1 MGVNT
6 TGIQTNVNCA
16 NPNDMSVTPTGANSS
31 TVSATSVD
39 GCSLQ
44 LTFNPA
50 NADQQYGVVNVPNCD
65 VSNTTSVDFQPVRQL
80 FSDFSRAKLTRC
92 SSRVLGLLL
101 VLAAKSKQLGRCF
114 LSTTD
119 TVV

>member
-6 TGIQTNVNCA
+6 TGIQTSVNCA
-16 NPNDMSVTPTGANSS
+16 NPNDMSVTSASANSS

-44 LTFNPA
+44 LAFNPNDA
-50 NADQQYGVVNVPNCD
+50 EQQFGVVNVPNCG
-65 VSNTTSVDFQPVRQL
+65 VSNATIVAFQPVGQFYL
-80 FSDFSRAKLTRC
+80 WFFYDEVFIAC
-92 SSRVLGLLL
+92 LGLLL
-101 VLAAKSKQLGRCF
+101 VLATKSKQLGRCF
-114 LSTTD
+114 LPTAD